1 MTAFEGNRIDHP
13 HIPLVAHGID
23 HAVGD
28 LAMRTRPVDGLCLGL
43 AGNGLAVFIASIH
56 TALEPFSRGR
66 CNRLRDCLGVKEILP
81 AFGQQE
87 NMLIAAG
94 TAILAALRHGIFL
107 HPDDVV
113 SQIPTA
119 VPEGKGQHP
128 RNADHILRLA
138 ALNLVVESHSLTVPA
153 LGILGVNEITL
164 IAFPG
169 IGVGNVEPEC
179 SVRTQNAPDFGK
191 HFGQARDIFLRCC
204 LSADLFLHAVVA
216 QRVVRRGCD
225 AAMDALVG
233 QGFQDFETVTNVDC
247 VKLYGDHSFR

>member
-1 MTAFEGNRIDHP
+1 
-13 HIPLVAHGID
+13 
-23 HAVGD
+23 
-28 LAMRTRPVDGLCLGL
+28 
-43 AGNGLAVFIASIH
+43 
-56 TALEPFSRGR
+56 
-66 CNRLRDCLGVKEILP
+66 
-81 AFGQQE
+81 
-87 NMLIAAG
+87 MLIAAG
-94 TAILAALRHGIFL
+94 AAILAALRHGVFL

-113 SQIPTA
+113 AEIPTA

-138 ALNLVVESHSLTVPA
+138 ALNLVVESHGLTVPA
-153 LGILGVNEITL
+153 LGIPGVNEITL

-169 IGVGNVEPEC
+169 IGVGNVEPER

-191 HFGQARDIFLRCC
+191 NLGQARDILLWCC

-233 QGFQDFETVTNVDC
+233 QRFQDFEAVTDVDC
-247 VKLYGDHSFR
+247 VK